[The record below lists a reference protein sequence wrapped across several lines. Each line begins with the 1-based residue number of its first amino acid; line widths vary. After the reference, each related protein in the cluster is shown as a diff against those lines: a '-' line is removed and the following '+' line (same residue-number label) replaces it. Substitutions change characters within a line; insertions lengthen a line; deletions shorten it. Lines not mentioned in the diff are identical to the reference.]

1 MPTPVSLTGASMDPS
16 FGAAATSIRPPSGVN
31 LIALGAGSGRPAG
44 SSARPPELTK
54 PRIHGRVQRDA
65 AAPGPLPDQHQEMEI
80 REVQFHPRAAART
93 ELFDYLET
101 APIWRSSSSSR
112 LP

>member
-1 MPTPVSLTGASMDPS
+1 MDPS

-65 AAPGPLPDQHQEMEI
+65 AAPGPLPDQHQGIVECRWEMEI